1 MASGGLTLN
10 GGGTLSGFVATP
22 GAVVINGTLSG
33 RVACDRLTINGAGV
47 LNTAP

>member
-1 MASGGLTLN
+1 
-10 GGGTLSGFVATP
+10 
-22 GAVVINGTLSG
+22 VVINGSLSG